1 MKKFKFRLDS
11 LLRYRSFQEH
21 QKRLEVAAAHNDVMA
36 SQNRILEMEQAA
48 RSTGDT
54 RDAILS
60 CGMDSL
66 QLQWFNNY
74 LNGLSSL
81 RVSEEAQH
89 ETLKQ
94 TLTRKQHELTEKAAA
109 RKAVENLKE
118 RRKEAYYREALRLE
132 QQGIDELVIL
142 RGLDR
147 GKK

>member
-11 LLRYRSFQEH
+11 LLRYRSFLEH
-21 QKRLEVAAAHNDVMA
+21 QKRLEVAAAHNDVLA

-60 CGMDSL
+60 SGMDSM

-94 TLTRKQHELTEKAAA
+94 TLIRKQQELTEKAAA